1 MKENTAQP
9 NTNKKN
15 KSIKRFKP
23 RKLALLLAAMA
34 ATILGIGQLLL
45 NYTGNNL
52 NQAGMATLPA
62 NADAIQSFP
71 IKVPTYEYGIAIDT
85 FQKMEGTIKSGEFL
99 ADILMRYQVPYASI
113 DQLVKNSEE
122 IFNIRHIKAGK
133 NYTILTT
140 DSSSQA
146 DYFIYEPSIYEYVV
160 FDLKRGNTVSKVE
173 KPVTTKIQTA
183 SGKIESSL
191 WNTMVDQ
198 GLSYELASKMEDALQ
213 WSVSF
218 YHIQKDDEFKVV
230 YEQNFV
236 EDQPAGIGQVHAAYF
251 RNMDKPFYAIY
262 FDHEADRG
270 FYDLEGRPMKKS
282 FLKSPVK
289 HSRISSFY
297 NLNRFHPILK
307 RNRPHYGTDYA
318 APHGTPIRAVGAGVV
333 THAAYTK
340 GNGNY
345 VKIKHRGNIETQYL
359 HMSKFAKGIRSGA
372 QVDQGDIIG
381 YVGSTGLATGPHVC
395 FRFWKNGKQINHL
408 QLTFPPADP
417 LPETELPAFMKLR
430 DEYLT
435 LMNIDLQ
442 SIQIAGID
450 QEDEPSVEEEGE
462 EESLPAT
469 SLGKTGG
476 QVTEQQDI
484 NGGKRD

>member
-1 MKENTAQP
+1 MPVKDTTSQP
-9 NTNKKN
+9 NEHKTNKKFQTKN
-15 KSIKRFKP
+15 LS
-23 RKLALLLAAMA
+23 LLLAIFA
-34 ATILGIGQLLL
+34 ATALGLGQLMLH
-45 NYTGNNL
+45 YSGNGI
-52 NQAGMATLPA
+52 NQAGITGNPI
-62 NADAIQSFP
+62 NTENIQSFP
-71 IKVPTYEYGIAIDT
+71 IKIPTYKYGIAIDT
-85 FQKMEGTIKSGEFL
+85 FQKMEGTIKNGAFL
-99 ADILMRYQVPYASI
+99 ADILMRYQVPYTAI
-113 DQLVKNSEE
+113 DQLVKNAEGV
-122 IFNIRHIKAGK
+122 FNIRHIKAGK

-140 DSSSQA
+140 DSSAQA
-146 DYFIYEPSIYEYVV
+146 DYFIYEPSIYEYIV
-160 FDLKRGNTVSKVE
+160 FDLKRENMVSKVE

-183 SGKIESSL
+183 SGTIESSL
-191 WNTMVDQ
+191 WNTMIDQ

-236 EDQPAGIGQVHAAYF
+236 EDQAAGIGQVHAAF
-251 RNMDKPFYAIY
+251 FKNMDKPFYAIY
-262 FDHEADRG
+262 FDHEADKG

-307 RNRPHYGTDYA
+307 RKRPHYGTDYA

-333 THAAYTK
+333 THASYTK

-359 HMSKFAKGIRSGA
+359 HMSKFSKGIRSGA
-372 QVDQGDIIG
+372 QVEQGDIIG

-417 LPETELPAFMKLR
+417 LPQKALPTFLVLR
-430 DEYLT
+430 DEYLK
-435 LMNIDLQ
+435 LMDIDPK
-442 SIQIAGID
+442 SIQIASKD
-450 QEDEPSVEEEGE
+450 PE
-462 EESLPAT
+462 EESAEVLEAEPGT
-469 SLGKTGG
+469 TLSKTGG
-476 QVTEQQDI
+476 QKSNPEDLSGRNQD
-484 NGGKRD
+484 